1 MSIQKLVTIDAR
13 WLAGGIGTYI
23 ENLLHGLA
31 QATTDL
37 RFRAIARPADVP
49 ALKGLCSQVAIVD
62 VPIYTLREQVL
73 IPRAAKGSDL
83 LHVPHYNIPLIHRGP
98 LLASIMDVIHLRSP
112 EYRRS
117 LSSFLYAR
125 PMLNLAARKA
135 DHVVT
140 VSNYSK
146 NQIMEELG
154 IPGSSISVI
163 HCSAG
168 AHFQRPAELREIQSA
183 VAALGLDRPYI
194 LYVGNLKPH
203 KNVATLLRAFAYLR
217 REKRLQH
224 SLLLVGNDLRGKPP
238 IWRECVRLNITDAVT
253 FAPHL
258 PSAILPAIY
267 AGADL
272 LVLPST
278 LEGFGLPVV
287 EAMACGTPVVCSDA
301 ASIPEV
307 AGDAALYFDAKRED
321 QLISQI
327 ELVLCSE
334 SLRASLR
341 QKGLARAKLF
351 TWQEFTRRH
360 LEIYCNLLGLANSTV
375 TPSTLGSCQE
385 ARR

>member
-1 MSIQKLVTIDAR
+1 MHKLVTIDAR
-13 WLAGGIGTYI
+13 WLIGGIGTYT

-37 RFRAIARPADVP
+37 RFRAIARPADAL
-49 ALKGLCSQVAIVD
+49 ALKSLCSQVEIVD

-83 LHVPHYNIPLIHRGP
+83 LHVPHFNIPLIHRGP
-98 LLASIMDVIHLRSP
+98 LLVSIMDVIHLRSP

-117 LSSFLYAR
+117 LSSLLYAR

-146 NQIMEELG
+146 KEIMEELG
-154 IPGSSISVI
+154 IPCSSISVI
-163 HCSAG
+163 HCAPG

-183 VAALGLDRPYI
+183 VAALGLDRPYV

-224 SLLLVGNDLRGKPP
+224 SLLLVGNDLRGKQS
-238 IWRECVRLNITDAVT
+238 IRRECARLNITDAVT

-258 PSAILPAIY
+258 PSASLPAIY

-278 LEGFGLPVV
+278 VEGFGLPVV

-307 AGDAALYFDAKRED
+307 AGDAALYFDPKRED
-321 QLISQI
+321 ELISQI
-327 ELVLCSE
+327 ELVLRSE
-334 SLRASLR
+334 SLRAALR

-351 TWQEFTRRH
+351 TGQEFARRH
-360 LEIYCNLLGLANSTV
+360 LEIYSNLLGLANSTA
-375 TPSTLGSCQE
+375 TASTFSCCQE